1 MKGLPGFLAAL
12 ALLTASAPALA
23 QDNRFYASVSGLY
36 VMPRAAAVELDVD
49 VPGNPVTR
57 HTVGSDLAMKNGFGF
72 AAAAGYG
79 ADAGLRGELE
89 IGHRSVDFEEFDG
102 VRVSGPTINASFD
115 GKFPYEGSVRLW
127 TVMANG
133 IFAAEIWRVRPY
145 FGAGVGVAF
154 AKVTEDAQ
162 SATVGVGNDAQTVS
176 TDGGDANDTVM
187 AYQAMLGVGYPL
199 SDAVEVRLG
208 YRYFATAEG
217 EFDGFKASF
226 GSHNIEAGIRFRF

>member
-1 MKGLPGFLAAL
+1 MKGLFGFLAAL
-12 ALLTASAPALA
+12 AMLTAPALA
-23 QDNRFYASVSGLY
+23 QDNRFYASVSGFY
-36 VMPRAAAVELDVD
+36 VMPRAAEVELDVD
-49 VPGNPVTR
+49 AGNAK
-57 HTVGSDLAMKNGFGF
+57 HTVVSDLAMKNGFGF

-79 ADAGLRGELE
+79 ADVGLRGELE

-102 VRVSGPTINASFD
+102 VRVSGPAINANFD
-115 GKFPYEGSVRLW
+115 GKFPYEGNVRLW

-154 AKVTEDAQ
+154 AKATEDAQ
-162 SATVGVGNDAQTVS
+162 SATVVVDGNEQTIG
-176 TDGGDANDTVM
+176 TEGGDANDTLV

-199 SDAVEVRLG
+199 SEAVEVRLG

-226 GSHNIEAGIRFRF
+226 GSHNIEAGIRFLF